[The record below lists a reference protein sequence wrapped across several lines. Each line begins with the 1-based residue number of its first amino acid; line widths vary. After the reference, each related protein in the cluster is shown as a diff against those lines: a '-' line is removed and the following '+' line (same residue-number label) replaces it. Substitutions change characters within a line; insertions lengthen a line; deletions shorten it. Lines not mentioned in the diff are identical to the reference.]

1 MTSTGDWSPCYDFT
15 RGRCPAAKSLG
26 WPVPSHTSPTWAPL
40 SDEPVV
46 STTLKDERATQ
57 QPIPRRL
64 AGGDLIV
71 SARTREWACIED
83 TDTGLPESY
92 YRLTALK
99 QREDRLNPN
108 ESVS

>member
-1 MTSTGDWSPCYDFT
+1 VTGVLVTISPGEGVQPPEVCDGQSLLT
-15 RGRCPAAKSLG
+15 TVRHGRA
-26 WPVPSHTSPTWAPL
+26 L

-46 STTLKDERATQ
+46 STTLKDERVTQ
-57 QPIPRRL
+57 PPIPRRL

-92 YRLTALK
+92 YRLTGLK

>member
-1 MTSTGDWSPCYDFT
+1 MTGVLVTISPGEGVQPPEVWDGQSLLT
-15 RGRCPAAKSLG
+15 TVRHGRA
-26 WPVPSHTSPTWAPL
+26 L

-92 YRLTALK
+92 YRLTGLK